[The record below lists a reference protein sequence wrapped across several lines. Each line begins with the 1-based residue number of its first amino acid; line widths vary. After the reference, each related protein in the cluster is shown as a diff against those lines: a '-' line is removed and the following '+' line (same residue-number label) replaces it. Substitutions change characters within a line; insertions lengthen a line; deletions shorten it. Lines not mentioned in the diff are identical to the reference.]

1 VVQVWRKSIW
11 VDGFD
16 DFVSLLLMEGSS
28 QGRAGFYILLM
39 GVSLKMALA
48 TLAFLILRD
57 LSLFYLLHLP
67 FRHLIYFTRADEQNL
82 KVFYT
87 ADFGHLQATQ
97 FKWDGLEV
105 SQVTWQIS
113 PDSLRLPFGVLF
125 LSKCFED
132 LLIGSPSKQ
141 SVLLRLC
148 WVLTT
153 ELYGLKRSHNR
164 PTPPFVRSGLAM
176 IMVTDVKVH
185 DIQSA
190 LH

>member
-16 DFVSLLLMEGSS
+16 DFVSLLLMDGSS

-97 FKWDGLEV
+97 FKWNGLEV
-105 SQVTWQIS
+105 SPVTW
-113 PDSLRLPFGVLF
+113 PYRLTLLAFPAVYFPFLIVLKICY
-125 LSKCFED
+125 LAH
-132 LLIGSPSKQ
+132 PQ
-141 SVLLRLC
+141 N
-148 WVLTT
+148 T
-153 ELYGLKRSHNR
+153 LYH
-164 PTPPFVRSGLAM
+164 FVFAGC
-176 IMVTDVKVH
+176 
-185 DIQSA
+185 
-190 LH
+190 